1 MNLVSPRGSTE
12 TDKSEP
18 ADVEGNIRELVR
30 RDSTAFRQAAGD
42 SEAAANNL
50 GTLMRRVC
58 GTSTREIDNLISEL
72 RILRE
77 KLQADGNRVQRDIE
91 EYAALNQSVIQLTK
105 IISDGMTHVRE
116 LPEVSGAGGAAHHA
130 PSIAAAQESNQ
141 RHG

>member
-1 MNLVSPRGSTE
+1 MNLVSSRGT
-12 TDKSEP
+12 SEGEKP
-18 ADVEGNIRELVR
+18 EELDVEGNIRELVR
-30 RDSTAFRQAAGD
+30 RDNTAIRQAASE

-50 GTLMRRVC
+50 STLMRRVS

-77 KLQADGNRVQRDIE
+77 KLQADGSRVQRDIE
-91 EYAALNQSVIQLTK
+91 DYAALNQSVIQLTK

-116 LPEVSGAGGAAHHA
+116 LPEVSNAGASTLHA

>member
-1 MNLVSPRGSTE
+1 MNLVSSRGTSE
-12 TDKSEP
+12 GDKPEEL
-18 ADVEGNIRELVR
+18 DVEGNIRELVR
-30 RDSTAFRQAAGD
+30 RDNTAIRQAASE

-50 GTLMRRVC
+50 STLMRRVS

-77 KLQADGNRVQRDIE
+77 KLQADGSRVQRDIE

-116 LPEVSGAGGAAHHA
+116 LPEVSSTGASTLHA

>member
-1 MNLVSPRGSTE
+1 MNLASPRGSIE

-18 ADVEGNIRELVR
+18 VDVEGNIREMVR
-30 RDSTAFRQAAGD
+30 RDSTAFRQAASD
-42 SEAAANNL
+42 SEVAANNL

-72 RILRE
+72 KILRE
-77 KLQADGNRVQRDIE
+77 KLQADGSRVQRDIE

-116 LPEVSGAGGAAHHA
+116 LPETSGAAGSTHHA
-130 PSIAAAQESNQ
+130 PSIAVTQESGQ

>member
-1 MNLVSPRGSTE
+1 MNFVSSRGT
-12 TDKSEP
+12 SEGEKP
-18 ADVEGNIRELVR
+18 EELDVEGNIRELVR
-30 RDSTAFRQAAGD
+30 RDNTAIRQAASE

-50 GTLMRRVC
+50 STLMRRVS

-77 KLQADGNRVQRDIE
+77 KLQADGSRVQRDIE

-105 IISDGMTHVRE
+105 IISDGMTHVRQ
-116 LPEVSGAGGAAHHA
+116 LPEVASAGASTLHA

>member
-1 MNLVSPRGSTE
+1 MNLVSSRGTSE
-12 TDKSEP
+12 VDKPEEL
-18 ADVEGNIRELVR
+18 DVEGNIRELVR
-30 RDSTAFRQAAGD
+30 RDNTAIRQAASE

-50 GTLMRRVC
+50 STLMRRVS

-77 KLQADGNRVQRDIE
+77 KLQADGSRVQRDIE

-116 LPEVSGAGGAAHHA
+116 LPEVSSAGTSTLHA

>member
-1 MNLVSPRGSTE
+1 MNLVSSRGTAE
-12 TDKSEP
+12 IGKSEDV
-18 ADVEGNIRELVR
+18 DVEGNIRELVR
-30 RDSTAFRQAAGD
+30 RDSTAFRQAATD

-50 GTLMRRVC
+50 STLMRRVS

-77 KLQADGNRVQRDIE
+77 KLQADGTRVQRDIE

-116 LPEVSGAGGAAHHA
+116 LPEASSASGSTHHA

-141 RHG
+141 RQA